1 MQEYRE
7 HAKRSQ
13 VTEDCAKYCVV
24 PPMTPVP
31 GVNLAHRVFM
41 VSLTKKVGKKKRQIN
56 FKRCYNLTLK
66 DKKVNVSSLPK
77 KSKHNRHIIL
87 VLVLIVQN

>member
-31 GVNLAHRVFM
+31 GVNLAHGVFM
-41 VSLTKKVGKKKRQIN
+41 VSLTKKVGKKETDQ
-56 FKRCYNLTLK
+56 L
-66 DKKVNVSSLPK
+66 
-77 KSKHNRHIIL
+77 
-87 VLVLIVQN
+87 

>member
-13 VTEDCAKYCVV
+13 VTEDSGKYCVV

-41 VSLTKKVGKKKRQIN
+41 VCLTKEVGKKRD
-56 FKRCYNLTLK
+56 RSTLR
-66 DKKVNVSSLPK
+66 DAT
-77 KSKHNRHIIL
+77 I
-87 VLVLIVQN
+87 